1 VKQGVTPACVQTCE
15 GDALMFGDVKDPS
28 SEIAKAIAANETKV
42 LKPKKQTHPS
52 FHYIGLD
59 DGVQTRV
66 EGMLKGKRLKPTDL
80 ENDR

>member
-1 VKQGVTPACVQTCE
+1 VQTCE
-15 GDALMFGDVKDPS
+15 GGALLFGDVKDPS

-42 LKPKKQTHPS
+42 LKPNKKTHPS
-52 FHYIGLD
+52 FHYIGLAPE
-59 DGVQTRV
+59 VQARV